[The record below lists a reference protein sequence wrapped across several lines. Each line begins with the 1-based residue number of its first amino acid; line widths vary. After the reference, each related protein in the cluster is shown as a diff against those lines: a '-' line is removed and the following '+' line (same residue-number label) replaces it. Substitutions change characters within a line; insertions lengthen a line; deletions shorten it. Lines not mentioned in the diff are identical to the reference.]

1 MKVGILGDLRRFT
14 FDVIVC
20 LGVFALIAVLVLDGE
35 VPRQLPEVAGVLS
48 MGANA
53 AETTYLDG
61 QPSAVSQN
69 TTHKSTQVALSSAL
83 RFTGG
88 WTALSVMAV
97 MFAMLYAF
105 NLALFRRFSQKLV
118 LSRRRGFST
127 R

>member
-1 MKVGILGDLRRFT
+1 MKAGILGDLRRFT
-14 FDVIVC
+14 FDVLVG

-35 VPRQLPEVAGVLS
+35 VPRQLPEVADVLS
-48 MGANA
+48 FDANA
-53 AETTYLDG
+53 AETAHLND
-61 QPSAVSQN
+61 QQSAVKQN

-105 NLALFRRFSQKLV
+105 NLALFRRFSQKLA

>member
-14 FDVIVC
+14 FDVLVG

>member
-1 MKVGILGDLRRFT
+1 MNAGILGDLWRFT
-14 FDVIVC
+14 FDVLVG
-20 LGVFALIAVLVLDGE
+20 LGVFTLIAVLVLDGE
-35 VPRQLPEVAGVLS
+35 VPRQLPEVTGVLS
-48 MGANA
+48 IDANA
-53 AETTYLDG
+53 AETARLES
-61 QPSAVSQN
+61 QPRILNQN
-69 TTHKSTQVALSSAL
+69 ATHKSTQIALSSAL

-105 NLALFRRFSQKLV
+105 NLALFRRFSQKLA

>member
-1 MKVGILGDLRRFT
+1 MKAGILGDLRRFT
-14 FDVIVC
+14 FDVLVG

-35 VPRQLPEVAGVLS
+35 VPRQLPEVTDVLS
-48 MGANA
+48 IDANA
-53 AETTYLDG
+53 AETASLDG
-61 QPSAVSQN
+61 QPNSTSQKN
-69 TTHKSTQVALSSAL
+69 THKSAQAALSSAL

-105 NLALFRRFSQKLV
+105 NLALFRRFSQKLA

>member
-1 MKVGILGDLRRFT
+1 MKAGILGDLRRFT
-14 FDVIVC
+14 FDVLVG

-48 MGANA
+48 LDANA
-53 AETTYLDG
+53 AETAHLNG
-61 QPSAVSQN
+61 QPSAVSQKA
-69 TTHKSTQVALSSAL
+69 THKSTQVALSSAL

-105 NLALFRRFSQKLV
+105 NLALFRRFSQKLA